1 MTRTL
6 DERIG
11 EAWRLYRATDILSAI
26 DMFKEIIAEVP
37 DSVDGYYGLGLAQRA
52 NGDKA
57 GAASSFQQAMRLA
70 RTALEA
76 YTRQEEEAGHR
87 GNSISSYDDDRM
99 MMLIRML
106 GQRLAEVGAAQSI

>member
-1 MTRTL
+1 MKTL

-11 EAWRLYRATDILSAI
+11 EAWRLYRANDTLSAI
-26 DMFKEIIAEVP
+26 DLFKQIISEVP
-37 DSVDGYYGLGLAQRA
+37 DSVDGYYGLGLAQRT
-52 NGDKA
+52 NGDTA
-57 GAASSFQQAMRLA
+57 GAVSSFQQALRLA

-76 YTRQEEEAGHR
+76 YTRQEEEAGHH

-106 GQRLAEVGAAQSI
+106 GQRLSEVGAAQSL